1 MCDRIGLQRNIRH
14 INTKDMV
21 NDMTNNQIHA
31 YHTSLTSKNLTILGF
46 ALGILLLAGAIIF
59 GFYVLLVAAISIAV
73 AALIELLFSR
83 VRKLPFD
90 YFWFITPLVF
100 TLLLPPSVP
109 LWIAGVGSFFGYF
122 FGKSIFGGHGKTVF
136 NPALVGILFVTI
148 SFPQFISTAWLN
160 PVTNVIGTQT
170 PLSLLN
176 SGNAFTYTMSDLF
189 FGYTPGSIGETFRI
203 GILVL
208 GVVMM
213 AIRVV
218 DWRIP
223 LGVLG
228 AVFVVTLLGFYIFPD
243 SFANPYYSLFV
254 GSVLFVAFF
263 VATEPV
269 SAPAKPWGK
278 LWYGVG
284 IGLLVVLI
292 RNFGT
297 FPEGTVFAVI
307 LMNAIGAL
315 FDAGKKDKV
324 GERDEQ
330 KS

>member
-1 MCDRIGLQRNIRH
+1 MKDTVKYMTEDKTNAY
-14 INTKDMV
+14 NT
-21 NDMTNNQIHA
+21 T
-31 YHTSLTSKNLTILGF
+31 LTSRNLSILGV
-46 ALGILLLAGAIIF
+46 ALGILLLASAIIF
-59 GFYVLLVAAISIAV
+59 SFYVLLVAVVAVIV
-73 AALIELLFSR
+73 AALVELLFSS

-90 YFWFITPLVF
+90 YFWFITPLIF

-109 LWIAGVGSFFGYF
+109 VWIAGVGSFFGYF
-122 FGKSIFGGHGKTVF
+122 FGKSIFGGRGKTIF

-148 SFPQFISTAWLN
+148 SFPQFISTAWLD
-160 PVTNVIGTQT
+160 PVTGVIGTQT

-176 SGNAFTYTMSDLF
+176 SGNAFTYTMSDLL

-208 GVVMM
+208 GLLLAALKV
-213 AIRVV
+213 I

-228 AVFVVTLLGFYIFPD
+228 TVFIVTLAGYYIFPD
-243 SFANPYYSLFV
+243 NFANPYYSLFV
-254 GSVLFVAFF
+254 GSVLFAAFF

-269 SAPAKPWGK
+269 SAPIKPWGK
-278 LWYGVG
+278 LYYGIG
-284 IGLLVVLI
+284 IGLLIVLI

-297 FPEGTVFAVI
+297 FPEGTVFAII
-307 LMNAIGAL
+307 LMNAVGAL
-315 FDAGKKDKV
+315 FDSGKKKEEV
-324 GERDEQ
+324 GELNEQ

>member
-1 MCDRIGLQRNIRH
+1 MNLQRTIRH
-14 INTKDMV
+14 INMKDMV
-21 NDMTNNQIHA
+21 KYMTENKTNA
-31 YHTSLTSKNLTILGF
+31 YHTGLTSKNLTILAI
-46 ALGILLLAGAIIF
+46 ALGVLLLAGAVIF
-59 GFYVLLVAAISIAV
+59 GFYVLLVAVVAVAV
-73 AALIELLFSR
+73 AAVIELLFSR

-90 YFWFITPLVF
+90 YFWFVTPLIF

-122 FGKSIFGGHGKTVF
+122 FGKSIFGGAGKTVF

-160 PVTNVIGTQT
+160 PVTEVIGTQT

-176 SGNAFTYTMSDLF
+176 SGNTFTYTWGDLF
-189 FGYTPGSIGETFRI
+189 FGYTSGSIGETFRF

-208 GVVMM
+208 GVLMM
-213 AIRVV
+213 ALRVV

-228 AVFVVTLLGFYIFPD
+228 TVFVVTLLGYYIFPD
-243 SFANPYYSLFV
+243 NFANPYYSLFV

-278 LWYGVG
+278 ILYGIG
-284 IGLLVVLI
+284 IGLLIVLI

-307 LMNAIGAL
+307 LMNAVGAI
-315 FDAGKKDKV
+315 FDSGKKMKEA
-324 GERDEQ
+324 GELNEQ
-330 KS
+330 ES